1 MTAHDHHDAGFTLPI
16 VLRCAETHARR
27 VRYVFDTLLMATGM
41 RTRYVSDPPGDGP
54 WLLYAGSV
62 PETDPRTS
70 SCIAIAHCPASW
82 DFFAAGREAEQSA
95 DVDGLPVV
103 LPLTGV
109 GCDRRQDIRVDLVA
123 NAFYFLASWSERVNG
138 GNAGGRQLHANSD
151 FKRLGL
157 PQDIVDRYLERLLQ
171 RLGDLF
177 DGLNMERWTRAPWPD
192 GARYALVLSHD
203 VDFLPAGPVDV
214 ARQGAKTALR
224 HLLRERNPADAM
236 RAMAG
241 LAGACFTGRDP
252 YGCVPEIIER
262 ERALGVRS
270 SFQVAVGHRH
280 PHDVNYRIEDDRV
293 RDFLRCITEAGFDLC
308 LHGSVR
314 STENPAWYVEEAALL
329 ERRLGRAR
337 GSRQHFLSFDYDGLF
352 SAQEK
357 AGIHY
362 DMSMGFPDQIGPR
375 AGFSHPYFPYCI
387 EQDRPYDVLQISLL
401 LMDVTLRGYMKLK
414 LPAAWQAIE
423 RTLEQLSRVGGCAS
437 AVWHPIVFGGA
448 RDPGYDELYWR
459 MVSRVRETAG
469 LATDGRTINA
479 HVRRRAGGYASFA
492 QLSRPEG
499 PLHAQRWPAASGA
512 DRSGSPGCETA

>member
-1 MTAHDHHDAGFTLPI
+1 VVTHDHDAGFTLPI
-16 VLRCAETHARR
+16 VLRCGETHVAR
-27 VRYVFDTLLMATGM
+27 VRYVLDTLLMASCI
-41 RTRYVSDPPGDGP
+41 RTRYVSAPPDDGP
-54 WLLYAGSV
+54 WLLYAASASEAESR
-62 PETDPRTS
+62 PS
-70 SCIAIAHCPASW
+70 SCLLVAHCPSAW
-82 DFFAAGREAEQSA
+82 HLFDGVMDAEQSA
-95 DVDGLPVV
+95 EVDGLPVV
-103 LPLTGV
+103 LSSTGV
-109 GCDRRQDIRVDLVA
+109 GFNRDQDIRFDLVA

-138 GNAGGRQLHANSD
+138 NNSDGRQLHAHSV
-151 FKRLGL
+151 FTRLGL
-157 PQDIVDRYLERLLQ
+157 PQDIVDRYLECLLQ
-171 RLGDLF
+171 RLSHLCDRL
-177 DGLNMERWTRAPWPD
+177 DVERWPGRVEWPD

-241 LAGACFTGRDP
+241 LANACLAGRDP

-270 SFQVAVGHRH
+270 SFQIAVGHRH
-280 PHDVNYRIEDDRV
+280 PNDVNYRIEDDRV
-293 RDFLRCITEAGFDLC
+293 RDYLRSVTDAGFDLC

-314 STENPAWYVEEAALL
+314 STENRDWYVEEAALL
-329 ERRLGRAR
+329 ERRLGRPR
-337 GSRQHFLSFDYDGLF
+337 GSRQHFLSFDYDALF

-357 AGIHY
+357 AGIQY

-387 EQDRPYDVLQISLL
+387 EQDRPYDVLQISLF
-401 LMDVTLRGYMKLK
+401 LMDVTLRHYLGLK
-414 LPAAWQAIE
+414 PPDAWQAIE
-423 RTLEQLSRVGGCAS
+423 RTLDQLSRVSGCAS

-469 LATDGRTINA
+469 LATDGRTVNA
-479 HVRRRAGGYASFA
+479 HVRRRARAYASFA
-492 QLSRPEG
+492 QLS
-499 PLHAQRWPAASGA
+499 
-512 DRSGSPGCETA
+512 SP

>member
-1 MTAHDHHDAGFTLPI
+1 MVHDHHDAGFTLPI
-16 VLRCAETHARR
+16 VLRCAEIHVPRA
-27 VRYVFDTLLMATGM
+27 RYVFDTLLMASGIQA
-41 RTRYVSDPPGDGP
+41 RYVSEPPGNGP

-62 PETDPRTS
+62 PEAEARRS
-70 SCIAIAHCPASW
+70 SCVVIAHCPSAW
-82 DFFAAGREAEQSA
+82 QFFEAGRDAEQSTE
-95 DVDGLPVV
+95 VDGMPIV
-103 LPLTGV
+103 LPLAGT
-109 GCDRRQDIRVDLVA
+109 DFDPDPDIRFDLVA

-138 GNAGGRQLHANSD
+138 SNVGGRQLHAHSV
-151 FKRLGL
+151 FTRLGL
-157 PQDIVDRYLERLLQ
+157 PQDIVDRYLECLLQ
-171 RLGDLF
+171 CLGRLCDQLSI
-177 DGLNMERWTRAPWPD
+177 DRWPRVEWPD

-203 VDFLPAGPVDV
+203 IDFLPAGPVDV

-224 HLLRERNPADAM
+224 HLLRERDPADAL

-241 LAGACFTGRDP
+241 LASACLAGRDP

-280 PHDVNYRIEDDRV
+280 PHDVNYRIENDRV
-293 RDFLRCITEAGFDLC
+293 RDYLRSITDAGFDLC

-314 STENPAWYVEEAALL
+314 STESPAWYVEEAALL
-329 ERRLGRAR
+329 ERRLGRPR
-337 GSRQHFLSFDYDGLF
+337 GSRQHFLSFDYDALF
-352 SAQEK
+352 SAQEQ

-387 EQDRPYDVLQISLL
+387 EQERPYDVLQISLF
-401 LMDVTLRGYMKLK
+401 LMDVTLRGYMGLK
-414 LPAAWQAIE
+414 LPAARQAIE
-423 RTLEQLSRVGGCAS
+423 HTLDQLSRVGGCAS

-459 MVSRVRETAG
+459 MVSRVRETGG

-479 HVRRRAGGYASFA
+479 HVRRRASGYASFA
-492 QLSRPEG
+492 QLSSPDG
-499 PLHAQRWPAASGA
+499 DLHAHL
-512 DRSGSPGCETA
+512 RSSVSDAGVGRSMNRETA

>member
-1 MTAHDHHDAGFTLPI
+1 MAHDEHDGGFTLPI
-16 VLRCAETHARR
+16 VLRCADTHAPR
-27 VRYVFDTLLMATGM
+27 VRYVLDTLLMAAGI
-41 RTRYVSDPPGDGP
+41 RTRYVNEAPSNGP

-62 PETDPRTS
+62 SEAEFRRS
-70 SCIAIAHCPASW
+70 SCLAIAHCSGAW
-82 DFFAAGREAEQSA
+82 QLFDAGQDAEQAA

-103 LPLTGV
+103 LPLTGM
-109 GCDRRQDIRVDLVA
+109 GFDRDQDIRFDLAA

-138 GNAGGRQLHANSD
+138 ANADGRQLHAHSV
-151 FKRLGL
+151 FSRLGL
-157 PQDIVDRYLERLLQ
+157 PQDIVDRYLECLLQ
-171 RLGDLF
+171 RLGHLCER
-177 DGLNMERWTRAPWPD
+177 LNIERWPRIEWPE

-203 VDFLPAGPVDV
+203 VDFVPAGPVDV

-224 HLLRERNPADAM
+224 HLLRERDPADAL
-236 RAMAG
+236 RAMSG
-241 LAGACFTGRDP
+241 LASACLAGRDP

-293 RDFLRCITEAGFDLC
+293 RDYLRSITDAGFDLC

-314 STENPAWYVEEAALL
+314 STENPDWYVGEAALL
-329 ERRLGRAR
+329 ERRLARPR
-337 GSRQHFLSFDYDGLF
+337 GSRQHFLSFDYDALF
-352 SAQEK
+352 SAQER

-375 AGFSHPYFPYCI
+375 AGFSHPYFPYCV
-387 EQDRPYDVLQISLL
+387 EQDRPYDVLQISLF
-401 LMDVTLRGYMKLK
+401 LMDVTLRGYMGLK

-423 RTLEQLSRVGGCAS
+423 HTLDQLGRVGGCAS

-459 MVSRVRETAG
+459 MVSRVRETG
-469 LATDGRTINA
+469 GVATDGRTIND
-479 HVRRRAGGYASFA
+479 HVRRRASGYTSFA

-499 PLHAQRWPAASGA
+499 NEQTRPWPSASDTDVG
-512 DRSGSPGCETA
+512 RSMNCETA